1 MQPRETIV
9 NQVRA
14 ALERDAHIDPANF
27 PVDVLVEGDALTLS
41 GEVPSI
47 ASKRVA
53 VSAVSHWIAAAASGS
68 PSQGPRLSTSS
79 SRAKGSWLSERTRR
93 SAPTRLPGTRTGCMA
108 RPRPP
113 AT

>member
-53 VSAVSHWIAAAASGS
+53 VSAVSELDGV
-68 PSQGPRLSTSS
+68 GKTVDRL
-79 SRAKGSWLSERTRR
+79 
-93 SAPTRLPGTRTGCMA
+93 RLGPGTPVHA
-108 RPRPP
+108 LVKSVSIDVES
-113 AT
+113 